1 MPEGV
6 HPYPRWNG
14 TLLRRQPFGAM
25 VGEVV
30 RDAFQQR
37 WSLLILLAA
46 VAWGASSII
55 EVLQFRQEGFT
66 EHRIEWYLS
75 MLDQLRWFAVAAAA
89 AIGAPAILDDAR
101 SGALE
106 LYFTR
111 GVSPTVYVLA
121 KAVAVTL
128 LTTAVI
134 VVPAIVYYGA
144 VYALFDEHPAGWDTA
159 LAGGVA
165 YGLLWGLVLSGLAL
179 GISAATRTARASVLL
194 LLGVFAGLE
203 VFVARLLGGLT
214 GDARLQVLSPFKAFD
229 QLQTWLFAVEP
240 EHAFPAWWGLV
251 AVGALLVFGWA
262 LLAWRRPQ
270 VRGARS

>member
-6 HPYPRWNG
+6 TPYPRWDG
-14 TLLRRQPFGAM
+14 TLSRRQPAGAII
-25 VGEVV
+25 GEVV

-37 WSLLILLAA
+37 WSLLILLAS

-66 EHRIEWYLS
+66 EHRLDWFLS

-89 AIGAPAILDDAR
+89 AIGAPAILDDVR

-111 GVSPTVYVLA
+111 GVSPWVYLVSKSL
-121 KAVAVTL
+121 AVTL
-128 LTTAVI
+128 LTTAVM

-144 VYALFDEHPAGWDTA
+144 VYLLFDQHPPGWDTA
-159 LAGGVA
+159 LAGGLA

-179 GISAATRTARASVLL
+179 GLSAAARTARGSVLL
-194 LLGVFAGLE
+194 LLGTFAGLE
-203 VFVARLLGGLT
+203 VFVAQLLGGLT
-214 GDARLQVLSPFKAFD
+214 GDPRIQVVSPFKAFE
-229 QLQTWLFAVEP
+229 QLQTWLFDVEP
-240 EHAFPAWWGLV
+240 THAFPAWWSLV
-251 AVGALLVFGWA
+251 AVGAMLVAGWA

-270 VRGARS
+270 VRGTRS